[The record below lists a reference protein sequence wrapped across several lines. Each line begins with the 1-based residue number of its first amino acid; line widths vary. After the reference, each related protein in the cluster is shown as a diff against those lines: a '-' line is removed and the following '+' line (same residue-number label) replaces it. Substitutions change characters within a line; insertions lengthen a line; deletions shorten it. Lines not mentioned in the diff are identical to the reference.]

1 MLLVD
6 KTIGRYIPSR
16 FVLFALVGTTG
27 LLSHFI
33 ALATMREIAGVTFGF
48 AEAVASLVAMT
59 SNFFLNNVLTY
70 RDRRLRGWNALWG
83 LLSFSAVC
91 SIGAVTG
98 VGVAQVLFDKNEG
111 WLLAGGASALIGV
124 VWNFAV
130 SSTIT
135 WSRKPTPR
143 PRKLRPGAPLRRSRL
158 RTWLGGHRQ
167 LALYIVIGL
176 SAVALDYGV
185 FDALITFAGIS
196 KAASTVLSMSCS
208 TVYAFSLNA
217 FLNFKTHDNLHVRF
231 LAYSGV
237 SIIAMTLSAVLLFV
251 FADKLGFD
259 GRIVKILSMPPIV
272 VLQYLL
278 NKRYSFRGSL
288 EAFGLAA
295 PVSASKERG

>member
-1 MLLVD
+1 
-6 KTIGRYIPSR
+6 
-16 FVLFALVGTTG
+16 
-27 LLSHFI
+27 
-33 ALATMREIAGVTFGF
+33 
-48 AEAVASLVAMT
+48 
-59 SNFFLNNVLTY
+59 
-70 RDRRLRGWNALWG
+70 
-83 LLSFSAVC
+83 
-91 SIGAVTG
+91 
-98 VGVAQVLFDKNEG
+98 
-111 WLLAGGASALIGV
+111 V

-251 FADKLGFD
+251 FAD
-259 GRIVKILSMPPIV
+259 SMPPIV